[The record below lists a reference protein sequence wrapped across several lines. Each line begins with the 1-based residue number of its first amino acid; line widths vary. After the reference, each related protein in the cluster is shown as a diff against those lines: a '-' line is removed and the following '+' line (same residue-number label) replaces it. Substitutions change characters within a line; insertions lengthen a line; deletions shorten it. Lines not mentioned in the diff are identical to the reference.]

1 MATRSTRNVSGTL
14 LDRVYRNPIFNETI
28 RDVSNPQLNTGAT
41 VADRLGINYDLDEI
55 LKIFQDAVAAGN
67 AVTQEMYDQATDKYY
82 QNVAAQ
88 TADYL
93 DSMRKANAEALTTGA
108 SRGVAAANELS
119 TMLGMSQQGQDAA
132 LDLALEGLNL
142 GDQMGADMAQAYED
156 AYNQYN
162 DLGLQ
167 MGQLDNEAFA
177 YLVQQYLGELQFLA
191 EQQAL
196 MNSGANIGQYYP
208 NYGGGGTNVGVGV
221 GAGGSGNGEFTPY
234 DRDAQEIVNQLGEDT
249 IANIFQLGLRAM
261 EAARGADRPAPSMGG
276 FLNPNPDYI
285 NKIANEHAQ
294 GYSATGEGG
303 ALVENMYNQGTIP
316 QREVSGPAEQTTKD
330 KSEVSQVGGAG
341 AVLQNPMLG
350 NIFAQG
356 LGAMLNQSNEDDDD
370 DGTKYN
376 PDTGRGSN
384 RTRSIAAMR
393 QAVAKQA
400 QKTPAAA
407 AQNALRNRTRTSSE
421 GESTPYN
428 RNTVQ
433 TQNRPRPSYSSSS
446 SSRRPSSSSSSRRP
460 SSSSSSRRPSS
471 SGGSNWTSRPVN
483 SGGVTV
489 NKPGYSTGGW
499 IGNNRPSGSSS
510 NKRPSSNGMFGG
522 VTGNIIGNAI
532 KGSISSALNQ
542 NKKKKK

>member
-1 MATRSTRNVSGTL
+1 MPRRSTSNISGTL

-208 NYGGGGTNVGVGV
+208 NYGGGSNVGVGV
-221 GAGGSGNGEFTPY
+221 GIGGSGNGEFTPY

-249 IANIFQLGLRAM
+249 IANIFQLGLQVM
-261 EAARGADRPAPSMGG
+261 EAARGADSPAPSMGG
-276 FLNPNPDYI
+276 YLNPNPDYI
-285 NKIANEHAQ
+285 NKIANEYAQ
-294 GYSATGEGG
+294 GSRATGEGG
-303 ALVENMYNQGTIP
+303 ALVENMYNQGTTP
-316 QREVSGPAEQTTKD
+316 QREVSGPSKD
-330 KSEVSQVGGAG
+330 SEDSSSASRKFEPSQVGGA
-341 AVLQNPMLG
+341 ATAFRNPVVNNM
-350 NIFAQG
+350 FAQG
-356 LGAMLNQSNEDDDD
+356 LNAMLNQSNEDDDE
-370 DGTKYN
+370 DGTEYN
-376 PDTGRGSN
+376 PDTGRGSD
-384 RTRSIAAMR
+384 RIRSIAAMR

-400 QKTPAAA
+400 QKTPAATT
-407 AQNALRNRTRTSSE
+407 QNALRNRTQASSKS
-421 GESTPYN
+421 ESTPYN
-428 RNTVQ
+428 RSTVQ
-433 TQNRPRPSYSSSS
+433 TQNRPSYSSSS
-446 SSRRPSSSSSSRRP
+446 SSRRSSSSSSYKRP
-460 SSSSSSRRPSS
+460 SSSSKKPSS
-471 SGGSNWTSRPVN
+471 SGSSNRTSKPVN
-483 SGGVTV
+483 SSGVTV
-489 NKPGYSTGGW
+489 NKPGYNTSGW
-499 IGNNRPSGSSS
+499 IGNNRPSSSS
-510 NKRPSSNGMFGG
+510 SKPSSNGMFGG
-522 VTGNIIGNAI
+522 ITGNIIGNAI

-542 NKKKKK
+542 KKKK